1 MNIFV
6 LHKNPDT
13 AARMMLDK
21 HVVKMPTESMQMI
34 CTIMDLYGFETPMKP
49 VMLNH
54 PCTIWARESS
64 KNFQWLVDHC
74 LALCKEYTV
83 RYGRKHKVEEYME
96 QYANEILEYF
106 NAETLF
112 QNIDSQKG
120 FLKERIDLPK
130 TKYEKNFINAG
141 EKIFYLEYVR
151 LEAVSTVA

>member
-1 MNIFV
+1 MTEGIEQVKSKKIIPSFKQSKLKVWVKIQVNEPRVSGQKKDSLKEVISLAKKLDLEGNV
-6 LHKNPDT
+6 YLATDSESYAHE
-13 AARMMLDK
+13 ML
-21 HVVKMPTESMQMI
+21 
-34 CTIMDLYGFETPMKP
+34 G
-49 VMLNH
+49 
-54 PCTIWARESS
+54 
-64 KNFQWLVDHC
+64 
-74 LALCKEYTV
+74 
-83 RYGRKHKVEEYME
+83 
-96 QYANEILEYF
+96 YF

>member
-1 MNIFV
+1 MATDSEN
-6 LHKNPDT
+6 
-13 AARMMLDK
+13 
-21 HVVKMPTESMQMI
+21 
-34 CTIMDLYGFETPMKP
+34 
-49 VMLNH
+49 
-54 PCTIWARESS
+54 
-64 KNFQWLVDHC
+64 
-74 LALCKEYTV
+74 
-83 RYGRKHKVEEYME
+83 
-96 QYANEILEYF
+96 YAHEMLEYF